1 MISIEKNRV
10 LKGLLKQIEE
20 LESNKE
26 LSTPGGRTLK
36 QQIKSHLDTEDEW
49 MFFKHHFEE
58 VHPDFFKNYVP
69 FIPIYRKMNYAYVHM
84 YAPVW
89 KQNKLHR
96 CFPFYL
102 KQ

>member
-20 LESNKE
+20 LEGSKE

-49 MFFKHHFEE
+49 MFFKHHLKKYT
-58 VHPDFFKNYVP
+58 PISLRNYVP
-69 FIPIYRKMNYAYVHM
+69 FIPIYRKMNYVYVHM

-89 KQNKLHR
+89 KQNK
-96 CFPFYL
+96 
-102 KQ
+102 

>member
-1 MISIEKNRV
+1 M

-20 LESNKE
+20 LEGSKE

-58 VHPDFFKNYVP
+58 VHPDFFKKLCSIHPNLSENEGRYRIRKKMQLGQDVTLENYLRD
-69 FIPIYRKMNYAYVHM
+69 I
-84 YAPVW
+84 
-89 KQNKLHR
+89 
-96 CFPFYL
+96 
-102 KQ
+102 

>member
-20 LESNKE
+20 LEGSKE

-58 VHPDFFKNYVP
+58 VHPDFFKKLCSIHPNLSENEL
-69 FIPIYRKMNYAYVHM
+69 RLCAYVRTGM
-84 YAPVW
+84 ET
-89 KQNKLHR
+89 KQIA
-96 CFPFYL
+96 
-102 KQ
+102 